1 MLYRYI
7 LPVVTLIAIIFAI
20 ALSVQKNRISFS
32 CTGEFSEDAIYH
44 GTRVNSQ
51 VNIMSSVSRAQK
63 LYVNFDG
70 YINYNSK
77 SYHVN
82 REVTF
87 AYEILDRYA
96 GLVRIT
102 PVFQTRNTSDSL
114 NLQEV
119 ESRLLGIEKEGRL
132 IRIWRISER
141 TVLVGNPYAPIF
153 SCILLGNG

>member
-20 ALSVQKNRISFS
+20 VLSVQKNRISFS
-32 CTGEFSEDAIYH
+32 CSGEYSEDAIYD
-44 GTRVNSQ
+44 GIRVNSQ
-51 VNIMSSVSRAQK
+51 VNIMSSVSRSQK
-63 LYVNFDG
+63 LYVNYDG

-102 PVFQTRNTSDSL
+102 PVFQIRNTSDTL
-114 NLQEV
+114 NSKEV
-119 ESRLLGIEKEGRL
+119 ESRLLGIENKGRL

-141 TVLVGNPYAPIF
+141 IVLVGNPYAPIF
-153 SCILLGNG
+153 SCILLGDG